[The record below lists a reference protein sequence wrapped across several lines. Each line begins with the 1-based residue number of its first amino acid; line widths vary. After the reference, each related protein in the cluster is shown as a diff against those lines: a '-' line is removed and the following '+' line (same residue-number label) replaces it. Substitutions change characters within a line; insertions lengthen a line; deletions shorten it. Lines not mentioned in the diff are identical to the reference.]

1 MSSTD
6 ETATEQCRAL
16 TNDGNRCQ
24 NPATGDGFCH
34 QHDES
39 DPTVDDSDS
48 ETTDEGGEE
57 HGDAGDE
64 NDEAATQAESGTDT
78 GGDAGGSDSGASD
91 QDAADEGDT
100 ESDAAADADSEADDG
115 STAQDDADGETEADS
130 GGGADAESGVSVGG
144 AGSLMD
150 VRRTV
155 QEVTAKLIDHPLDSV
170 VEITKVDDEWRATV
184 EVIERRSVPDT
195 QDILGRYELTLDDP
209 QTVTGYR
216 RVSRHRRS
224 DTNQGESVE

>member
-6 ETATEQCRAL
+6 EAATEQCRAL

-24 NPATGDGFCH
+24 NSATGDGFCH

-39 DPTVDDSDS
+39 DPTVDDPGS
-48 ETTDEGGEE
+48 ETTDDGDRGDSDAGGEE
-57 HGDAGDE
+57 DGS
-64 NDEAATQAESGTDT
+64 ATQAESGTDT
-78 GGDAGGSDSGASD
+78 GGDAGGSDSDASD
-91 QDAADEGDT
+91 QDAA
-100 ESDAAADADSEADDG
+100 ESDAESDSGSGSASDADAD
-115 STAQDDADGETEADS
+115 
-130 GGGADAESGVSVGG
+130 ADAEGGEDEASDDSDDSDGISVGG

-150 VRRTV
+150 VRETV
-155 QEVTAKLIDHPLDSV
+155 QAVTARLIDHPLDGV

-209 QTVTGYR
+209 ETVTGYR
-216 RVSRHRRS
+216 RISRYRRS
-224 DTNQGESVE
+224 DTDQGDSVE